1 MITTADAS
9 NGPHLA
15 KKWATTIN
23 ALAQTRAHN
32 RRVRKMKTHSN
43 LASRVFGILA
53 IVGVGW
59 LQPTAAYGQT
69 AEGTVIDNIATV
81 SFTDA
86 NSNTY
91 STVQDNVTVTVGFSA
106 GMDVVASQATAT
118 PASPSTLNTIDF
130 VVKNIGNGTDS
141 VTVSEGISDGTV
153 LTVTKYTFNA
163 ADYANITLL
172 NVALAGTAI
181 AAGGSETITVEYT
194 IASNKGGQ
202 PSTYTLTANSRRT
215 PATTDND
222 NTVVTPGLTGTV
234 ATTPDGGQ
242 SLTHLPSGGAS
253 PNYTFTFNVANNQNG
268 VDDFNLVAT
277 TPGSVVIT
285 IVSVDGV
292 IGSSATISALAAGAN
307 QDIDVIYTVADV
319 AAGSLDSLY
328 LAATSVANGATNNTG
343 FADMTVIK
351 AALTITKQ
359 AWDDG
364 RGAQVSADVLPGMF
378 IEYRIEVS
386 NTGTAAASNVHIDDI
401 LPAEVT
407 YISASPDA
415 AGWTFSNTLNDFD
428 ADLTGGPLAPAAT
441 RFFWIRVQIN

>member
-1 MITTADAS
+1 
-9 NGPHLA
+9 
-15 KKWATTIN
+15 
-23 ALAQTRAHN
+23 
-32 RRVRKMKTHSN
+32 MKTHSN
-43 LASRVFGILA
+43 FASRVIGIFA
-53 IVGVGW
+53 IAAAVGW

-69 AEGTVIDNIATV
+69 PEGTVINNIATV
-81 SFTDA
+81 TFTDA

-91 STVQDNVTVTVGFSA
+91 SSVNDNVTVTVGFS
-106 GMDVVASQATAT
+106 GGVDVVASQATAT
-118 PASPSTLNTIDF
+118 PASPSTLNTMDF
-130 VVKNIGNGTDS
+130 VVNNIGNGIDS
-141 VTVSEGISDGTV
+141 VTVAEGISDGTV

-163 ADYANITLL
+163 ADYADITLL

-181 AAGGSETITVEYT
+181 AAGGSETITVEYS

-202 PSTYTLTANSRRT
+202 PSTYTLTATSRR
-215 PATTDND
+215 PGAATDND

-234 ATTPDGGQ
+234 ATTPDGSQ

-253 PNYTFTFNVANNQNG
+253 PTYTFTFNVANSQNG

-285 IVSVDGV
+285 IVSVNGV
-292 IGSSATISALAAGAN
+292 GGSSTTINNLAAGAN
-307 QDIDVIYTVADV
+307 QNIDVIYTVADV
-319 AAGSLDSLY
+319 AAGSLDTLY
-328 LAATSVANGATNNTG
+328 LAATSVANGATNDQG

-351 AALTITKQ
+351 ASLTITKQ

-364 RGAQVSADVLPGMF
+364 KGAQVSADVLPGMF

>member
-1 MITTADAS
+1 
-9 NGPHLA
+9 
-15 KKWATTIN
+15 
-23 ALAQTRAHN
+23 
-32 RRVRKMKTHSN
+32 MKTHSN

-118 PASPSTLNTIDF
+118 PASPSTLNTMDF
-130 VVKNIGNGTDS
+130 VVNNIGNGTDS

-153 LTVTKYTFNA
+153 ITAITKYTLNSTDDA
-163 ADYANITLL
+163 TLPLL

-181 AAGGSETITVEYT
+181 AAGGNETITVEYT
-194 IASNKGGQ
+194 VASNKGGQ